1 MEESKI
7 TEIAHQNHELLWPNY
22 QSKIKENDPE
32 FIALF
37 DNFAFDDVINQGT
50 MDTKTRVLM
59 ILASTLGSQA
69 LTEYKMYVAAA
80 LTVEISP
87 VEIKEV
93 LYQSVPYVGVSKVID
108 FILATNEIFKKREI
122 KMPLPSQA
130 VTSTETRYEQGFELQ
145 KVIFGSLI
153 DEMYQNS
160 PQDVIH
166 IQEFISANCFGD
178 YITRN
183 GLDIATREMVT
194 LSFLIAMGGTE
205 SQMKGHIKGNIA
217 VGNHRKKLIN
227 LITQLLP
234 YVGYPRT
241 LNAIACLN
249 EVAPE

>member
-1 MEESKI
+1 
-7 TEIAHQNHELLWPNY
+7 
-22 QSKIKENDPE
+22 
-32 FIALF
+32 
-37 DNFAFDDVINQGT
+37 

-59 ILASTLGSQA
+59 VLASTLGSQA
-69 LTEYKMYVAAA
+69 LTEYKMYVTAA
-80 LTVEISP
+80 LTIGITP
-87 VEIKEV
+87 IEIKEV
-93 LYQSVPYVGVSKVID
+93 LYQSVPYVGVSKVVD
-108 FILATNEIFKKREI
+108 FILATNEIFKEREI

-130 VTSTETRYEQGFELQ
+130 VTSTETRYEKGLKLQ
-145 KVIFGSLI
+145 KTIFGNLI
-153 DEMYQNS
+153 NEMYQNS
-160 PQDVIH
+160 PQDIIH

-183 GLDIATREMVT
+183 GLDLATREMVT

>member
-1 MEESKI
+1 MEKSNI
-7 TEIAHQNHELLWPNY
+7 TDIAHQNHELLWPNY
-22 QSKIKENDPE
+22 QSRIKENDPD

-37 DNFAFDDVINQGT
+37 DNFAFDDVINQDT
-50 MDTKTRVLM
+50 LDTKTRVLM

-69 LTEYKMYVAAA
+69 LTEYKMYVTAA
-80 LTVEISP
+80 LTVGISP
-87 VEIKEV
+87 IEIKEV
-93 LYQSVPYVGVSKVID
+93 LYQSVPYVGISKIVD
-108 FILATNEIFKKREI
+108 FILATNEIFKDRAI
-122 KMPLPSQA
+122 VLPLPSQ
-130 VTSTETRYEQGFELQ
+130 VTSTSETRYEEGLKLQ
-145 KVIFGSLI
+145 KTIFGNLI

-160 PQDVIH
+160 PLDVIH

-178 YITRN
+178 YYTRN

-205 SQMKGHIKGNIA
+205 SQMKAHIKGNVT
-217 VGNHRKKLIN
+217 VGNDRKKLIN

-249 EVAPE
+249 EIAPE

>member
-1 MEESKI
+1 MEKSNI
-7 TEIAHQNHELLWPNY
+7 TDIAHKNHELLWPNY
-22 QSKIKENDPE
+22 QSRIKENDPD

-37 DNFAFDDVINQGT
+37 DNFAFDDVINQDT
-50 MDTKTRVLM
+50 LDTKTRVLM

-69 LTEYKMYVAAA
+69 LTEYKMYVTAA
-80 LTVEISP
+80 LTVGISP
-87 VEIKEV
+87 IEIKEV
-93 LYQSVPYVGVSKVID
+93 LYQSVPYVGISKIVD
-108 FILATNEIFKKREI
+108 FILATNEIFKDRAI
-122 KMPLPSQA
+122 VLPLPSQ
-130 VTSTETRYEQGFELQ
+130 VTSTSETRYEEGLKLQ
-145 KVIFGSLI
+145 KTIFGNLI

-160 PQDVIH
+160 PLDVIH

-178 YITRN
+178 YYTRN

-205 SQMKGHIKGNIA
+205 SQMKAHIKGNVT
-217 VGNHRKKLIN
+217 VGNDRKKLIN

-249 EVAPE
+249 EIAPE

>member
-1 MEESKI
+1 MEKSNI
-7 TEIAHQNHELLWPNY
+7 TDIAHQNHELLWPNY
-22 QSKIKENDPE
+22 QSRIKENDPE

-37 DNFAFDDVINQGT
+37 DNFAFDDVINQDT
-50 MDTKTRVLM
+50 LDTKTRVLM

-69 LTEYKMYVAAA
+69 LTEYKMYVTAA
-80 LTVEISP
+80 LTVGISP
-87 VEIKEV
+87 IEIKEV
-93 LYQSVPYVGVSKVID
+93 LYQSVPYVGISKIVD
-108 FILATNEIFKKREI
+108 FILATNEIFKDRAI
-122 KMPLPSQA
+122 VLPLPSQ
-130 VTSTETRYEQGFELQ
+130 VTSTSETRYEEGLKLQ
-145 KVIFGSLI
+145 KTIFGNLI

-160 PQDVIH
+160 PLDVIH

-178 YITRN
+178 YYTRN

-205 SQMKGHIKGNIA
+205 SQMKAHIKGNVT
-217 VGNHRKKLIN
+217 VGNDRKKLIN

-249 EVAPE
+249 EIAPE

>member
-1 MEESKI
+1 
-7 TEIAHQNHELLWPNY
+7 
-22 QSKIKENDPE
+22 
-32 FIALF
+32 
-37 DNFAFDDVINQGT
+37 

-59 ILASTLGSQA
+59 VLASTLGSQA
-69 LTEYKMYVAAA
+69 LTEYKMYVTAA
-80 LTVEISP
+80 LTVGISP

-93 LYQSVPYVGVSKVID
+93 LYQSVPYVGISKIVD
-108 FILATNEIFKKREI
+108 FILATNEIFKERAI
-122 KMPLPSQA
+122 VMPLPSQSTT
-130 VTSTETRYEQGFELQ
+130 TSETRYEKGLKLQ
-145 KVIFGSLI
+145 KTIFGNLI
-153 DEMYQNS
+153 NEMYQNS
-160 PQDVIH
+160 PQDIIH

-183 GLDIATREMVT
+183 GLDLATREMVT